1 MRRSCVTCSPL
12 VQVVDLLPS
21 SGGAAGALRLHC
33 WAGKCDF
40 TTSESTKSRS
50 MSTPTSTLR
59 LALAPK
65 ARPQTLATAELKRS
79 RSSRNVGPT
88 CAAAAAAVAAAAGR
102 QIAPGPPVRSRF
114 VPELASVLKLR
125 FPSRLSCL
133 RLRVSGHVPSARC
146 SLAAANQPRCQRST
160 PAAWLALRL
169 TAALQSL
176 QQEHLE
182 QI

>member
-1 MRRSCVTCSPL
+1 M
-12 VQVVDLLPS
+12 DLLPS

-40 TTSESTKSRS
+40 TTSESTNSRS
-50 MSTPTSTLR
+50 MLTPTSTLR

-88 CAAAAAAVAAAAGR
+88 AAGP
-102 QIAPGPPVRSRF
+102 QIALSPPVRTCF

-133 RLRVSGHVPSARC
+133 WLRVSGHVPSARC

-160 PAAWLALRL
+160 PAAWLALQL